1 MGGARNGIT
10 LTGVGSFAGQEPQL
24 TPRPPTDAL
33 TRQVAAADSAA
44 VDHARHRLASRL
56 PARALDAADQYFPVP
71 DVNPWE
77 GAVRPEPGADVLL
90 LSPGRRAAV
99 ASAKVAIEL
108 RQFDR
113 QCPRW
118 APFADDIAT
127 VTGADVVLKLL
138 VADGDP
144 QPAADR
150 LVAAAATAGGGPVTG
165 AGYLTGADRRF
176 DPGRRPG
183 PDPRF
188 DLDDRFGVERLLGPE
203 CLVGAGQP
211 AASDRPVSAD
221 RLVGPDRLVGR
232 ERKTDGWRRDGS
244 DVLITVIDG
253 AERFA
258 VASTEPPDAE
268 PEPELD
274 TVLRAGDT
282 LRLPRTMLHTAQ
294 PDAGGSALLS
304 MKLRRVTDWAL
315 RHSAPSHLGFR
326 DYPRSLRE
334 YRLCL
339 RSHVPPTSAAGWD
352 PATALLRT
360 RIPGGVA
367 VLGVRSSE
375 VTFVAAGSVYRAS
388 RSVLRVLAGILAADG
403 IRPADVADVTGVS
416 PRTAGSAV
424 EALLRWGLVRVDLV
438 DLPVHT

>member
-1 MGGARNGIT
+1 MAGARTRTT
-10 LTGVGSFAGQEPQL
+10 LTGVGFFADQAPEL
-24 TPRPPTDAL
+24 APRPPTDAL
-33 TRQVAAADSAA
+33 TRQVAEAGSAA

-56 PARALDAADQYFPVP
+56 PIRALDAADQYFAVP
-71 DVNPWE
+71 DVDTWQGE
-77 GAVRPEPGADVLL
+77 LRPEPGADVLL

-99 ASAKVAIEL
+99 ASAKLAIEL

-127 VTGADVVLKLL
+127 VTGADVVLKLM

-144 QPAADR
+144 KPAPDRPAGADPE
-150 LVAAAATAGGGPVTG
+150 VGGGRL
-165 AGYLTGADRRF
+165 AGADRILA
-176 DPGRRPG
+176 G
-183 PDPRF
+183 
-188 DLDDRFGVERLLGPE
+188 DRK
-203 CLVGAGQP
+203 
-211 AASDRPVSAD
+211 AA
-221 RLVGPDRLVGR
+221 
-232 ERKTDGWRRDGS
+232 GWRRDGS

-282 LRLPRTMLHTAQ
+282 LRLPRTMLHSAY
-294 PDAGGSALLS
+294 PDAGGSALLK
-304 MKLRRVTDWAL
+304 MKLRRVTDWSL

-326 DYPRSLRE
+326 DYPRSMKE

-339 RSHVPPTSAAGWD
+339 RSHVPPTPPTHATCWD

-360 RIPGGVA
+360 RVPGGLA

-375 VTFVAAGSVYRAS
+375 VTFVAAGSVFRAS
-388 RSVLRVLAGILAADG
+388 KSVLRVLAGIHAADG
-403 IRPADVADVTGVS
+403 IGLSDVAEVTGVS
-416 PRTAGSAV
+416 ARTTGSAV
-424 EALLRWGLVRVDLV
+424 DALLRWGLVRVDH
-438 DLPVHT
+438 PVQP

>member
-1 MGGARNGIT
+1 MAGARNGIA
-10 LTGVGSFAGQEPQL
+10 LIGVGSFADQAPQL

-56 PARALDAADQYFPVP
+56 PSRALEAADQYFAVP
-71 DVNPWE
+71 GVDAWD

-99 ASAKVAIEL
+99 ANAKLAIEL

-118 APFADDIAT
+118 APFADDVAT

-144 QPAADR
+144 EPAENR
-150 LVAAAATAGGGPVTG
+150 LVGALPTAGGDRPASGDRPVG
-165 AGYLTGADRRF
+165 VEPRAGADRRAF
-176 DPGRRPG
+176 S
-183 PDPRF
+183 
-188 DLDDRFGVERLLGPE
+188 DRF
-203 CLVGAGQP
+203 VG
-211 AASDRPVSAD
+211 S
-221 RLVGPDRLVGR
+221 DRLVGR
-232 ERKTDGWRRDGS
+232 ERKPEGWRRDGS

-304 MKLRRVTDWAL
+304 MKLRRVMDWSL

-339 RSHVPPTSAAGWD
+339 RSHVPPTCAAAGWD
-352 PATALLRT
+352 PDTGLLRT

-367 VLGVRSSE
+367 VLRVCGSE
-375 VTFVAAGSVYRAS
+375 VTFVAAGSVFRAS
-388 RSVLRVLAGILAADG
+388 KSVLRVLTGILAADG
-403 IRPADVADVTGVS
+403 IRLSDVADVTGVS
-416 PRTAGSAV
+416 VRTSSSAV
-424 EALLRWGLVRVDLV
+424 DALLRWGLVRVDH
-438 DLPVHT
+438 PVQH